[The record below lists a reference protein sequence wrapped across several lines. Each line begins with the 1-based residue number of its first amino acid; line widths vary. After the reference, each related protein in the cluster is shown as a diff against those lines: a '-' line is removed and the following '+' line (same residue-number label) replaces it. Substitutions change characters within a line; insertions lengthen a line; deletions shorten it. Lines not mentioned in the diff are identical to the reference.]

1 MIFDYFDVKSLALD
15 IDLDANTV
23 KLTDAKHEATITV
36 ELATEMACEID
47 KYLKGR
53 MPRST
58 RSIVGTDDEGLI
70 ETASAL
76 WDNEAWLFVRL
87 PLVAIA
93 DGAAIVIDLAGLRK
107 SDVRHQFDYL
117 YTRAYEII
125 TIETDNGCIEVSGSA
140 AGVFVSVSDDT
151 DEAVAEADGLDHA
164 AVRRLIDALEK
175 MDEKSAR

>member
-1 MIFDYFDVKSLALD
+1 MIFDYFDVRSLALD
-15 IDLDANTV
+15 INLDANTV
-23 KLTDAKHEATITV
+23 KLTDTKHKATITV

-47 KYLKGR
+47 RYLKGR
-53 MPRST
+53 TPRST

-76 WDNEAWLFVRL
+76 WDNEAWLFVSL

-107 SDVRHQFDYL
+107 SDVRYQFDYL

-125 TIETDNGCIEVSGSA
+125 TIDTDNGCIEVSGSA

-151 DEAVAEADGLDHA
+151 DEVVAEADGLDHA

-175 MDEKSAR
+175 MDEKSER

>member
-23 KLTDAKHEATITV
+23 KLTDAKHETTITV

-47 KYLKGR
+47 RYLKGR
-53 MPRST
+53 TPRST
-58 RSIVGTDDEGLI
+58 RSIVGTDDENLI
-70 ETASAL
+70 KTASAL
-76 WDNEAWLFVRL
+76 WDNEAWLFVSL

-107 SDVRHQFDYL
+107 SDVRYQFDYL

-125 TIETDNGCIEVSGSA
+125 TIDTDNGCIEVSGSA

-151 DEAVAEADGLDHA
+151 DEVVAEADGLDHA

-175 MDEKSAR
+175 MDEKSER